1 MNGID
6 LSANHQWSLAPLIG
20 LEHPLFIFDAHILL
34 HTWIILG
41 ILLFCALIA
50 RFFVLQKNGVGH
62 FLALSYVQFF
72 VDLCNQSLGNFSF
85 AHFCFITTLF
95 TFITFC
101 NIISIIPW
109 LEEPTKD
116 LNTTLAFGLIAFV
129 YTQTYAIQKFGLFAY
144 IKEYFS
150 PFFIMFPLHVVGK
163 LASIMSISF
172 RLFGNIYGGFMIS
185 DIYFSV
191 LHKFWLYEII
201 GLVTGLNILIMLFFS
216 LFEGLLQAFVFTM
229 LSLTYLAIALQGEEH

>member
-1 MNGID
+1 M
-6 LSANHQWSLAPLIG
+6 S
-20 LEHPLFIFDAHILL
+20 
-34 HTWIILG
+34 
-41 ILLFCALIA
+41 
-50 RFFVLQKNGVGH
+50 
-62 FLALSYVQFF
+62 
-72 VDLCNQSLGNFSF
+72 
-85 AHFCFITTLF
+85 
-95 TFITFC
+95 
-101 NIISIIPW
+101 
-109 LEEPTKD
+109 EEPTKD

-129 YTQTYAIQKFGLFAY
+129 YTQANAIQKFGFLAY

-191 LHKFWLYEII
+191 LHRFWLYEIM
-201 GLVTGLNILIMLFFS
+201 GLVTGLNMLIILFFS

-229 LSLTYLAIALQGEEH
+229 LSLTYLATAIQGEGH